1 MTKTMHDLGNDWLL
15 TQWPDGTVDIHNP
28 YEEKRITLPPASAAA
43 ARLLAMTL
51 PAKARNWLALARS
64 MNRKVWAK
72 MPLTQEM
79 QARLVTPEV
88 VERMEANADRQQAQW
103 LAEQRDRLV
112 FNILL
117 CVRDPGAFWRHVYIR
132 PITPQPLTTD
142 EAVERLETML
152 MHAKGINGFRAR
164 PAEAQAIREALA
176 FVRYFRRYGSRVWS
190 SHIEAD
196 RIARFIGERYRARA

>member
-1 MTKTMHDLGNDWLL
+1 MTKTTHDLGNDWLL

-28 YEEKRITLPPASAAA
+28 YEEKRVTLPPASAAA

-51 PAKARNWLALARS
+51 PTKARNWLPLARS
-64 MNRKVWAK
+64 MNRKAWAK
-72 MPLTQEM
+72 GPPISNVRPEIVD
-79 QARLVTPEV
+79 RLETS
-88 VERMEANADRQQAQW
+88 ADRQQAQW
-103 LAEQRDRLV
+103 LGEQRDRLV
-112 FNILL
+112 FSILS
-117 CVRDPGAFWRHVYIR
+117 CVRDPGSFWRHHYIGPLR
-132 PITPQPLTTD
+132 PQPLSTD
-142 EAVERLETML
+142 EAAERLASEL

-164 PAEAQAIREALA
+164 PNEAMAIREALT

>member
-1 MTKTMHDLGNDWLL
+1 MNVHDLTNGWLL
-15 TQWPDGTVDIHNP
+15 VEHDDGSVELRNA
-28 YEEKRITLPPASAAA
+28 YEAKRITLPPSSAAA
-43 ARLLAMTL
+43 AKHLAMML
-51 PAKARNWLALARS
+51 PTKARNWLALARS
-64 MNRKVWAK
+64 QNRKVWAR

-112 FNILL
+112 FNILR

-142 EAVERLETML
+142 EAVERLEIML

-164 PAEAQAIREALA
+164 PAEAQAIREALT

>member
-1 MTKTMHDLGNDWLL
+1 MTKITHDLGNDWLL

-28 YEEKRITLPPASAAA
+28 YEEKRVTLPPASAAA
-43 ARLLAMTL
+43 AKHLAMML
-51 PAKARNWLALARS
+51 PTKARNWLALARS
-64 MNRKVWAK
+64 QNRKVWAR

-112 FNILL
+112 FSILS
-117 CVRDPGAFWRHVYIR
+117 CVRDPGSFWRHHYIGPLR
-132 PITPQPLTTD
+132 PQPLSTD
-142 EAVERLETML
+142 EAAERLASEL

-164 PAEAQAIREALA
+164 PNEAMAIREALT